1 MTAESAPPGPGA
13 PSLRQGTA
21 HNLTGQILPAI
32 AALIAIPIIQHRLGD
47 AQLGVLLLAWS
58 IVGYLGIFD
67 LGFRRALTHV
77 VATDHATGSNRAPR
91 LVWTT
96 CWLLIGLGIVCA
108 VLLIAAGSWLVPQ
121 ITASGL
127 TRFIGAWAAVIAV
140 AVSLP
145 FVAVSSGLRGAI
157 EGHQRFDLLN
167 AVRTP
172 TAVVSYLGPMIA
184 ALMSPSVA
192 PAIVVLAATRVAGT
206 FGLAV
211 VATRIQPALKH
222 VTGWTLSAT
231 RDLAVASG
239 WMTVANVAG
248 SAMLYLDRFVVG
260 ALAPLAAVAYY
271 TTPQEMIGKLLI
283 ISAATSSAAFPAMSR
298 LWASRSEGLERVY
311 ERTHTATLLAL
322 FVPALALGV
331 LAPDWMSIWIG
342 PSFASHAVTVVWW
355 VSVGTF
361 LAGMAATPLALLQA
375 TDRSGLTAAF
385 QLVLLPIFAAMAW
398 MLTLRY
404 GIEGAAAAW
413 TIRMA
418 LENVLLLWAARR
430 VLPHAVH
437 PGPLVLATALLSTMP
452 FLAGEYAGT
461 AARILIV
468 GAMAALTAVVADRWL
483 GFEVRSLVRF
493 GRPPAE
499 QDR

>member
-1 MTAESAPPGPGA
+1 MTADSVPPSTGA

-32 AALIAIPIIQHRLGD
+32 AAIIAIPIIQRRLGD
-47 AQLGVLLLAWS
+47 AQLGILLLAWS

-77 VATDHATGSNRAPR
+77 VATDQATGASRAPR

-96 CWLLIGLGIVCA
+96 CWLLIALGIVA
-108 VLLIAAGSWLVPQ
+108 AFGLIAVGSWLVPH
-121 ITASGL
+121 ITAPGF
-127 TRFIGAWAAVIAV
+127 TGFVGAWMAVIAV
-140 AVSLP
+140 AISLP

-172 TAVVSYLGPMIA
+172 TAVVSYLAPMVS
-184 ALMSPSVA
+184 ALVSSSVA
-192 PAIVVLAATRVAGT
+192 PAIAVLAATRILGT
-206 FGLAV
+206 FGLAA
-211 VATRIQPALKH
+211 VATRIQPELRR
-222 VTGWTLSAT
+222 VVLWTPSAT

-239 WMTVANVAG
+239 WMTVANVAA
-248 SAMLYLDRFVVG
+248 SVMVYLDRFVVG
-260 ALAPLAAVAYY
+260 ALAPMAAVAYY
-271 TTPQEMIGKLLI
+271 TTPQEMLSKLLI
-283 ISAATSSAAFPAMSR
+283 ISAATSTAAFPAMSR
-298 LWASRSEGLERVY
+298 LWAGRSEDLARVY
-311 ERTHTATLLAL
+311 ERTNTATLLAL

-331 LAPDWMSIWIG
+331 LAPDWLTLWIG
-342 PSFASHAVTVVWW
+342 STFASHAIAVVWW
-355 VSVGTF
+355 ISAGTF

-385 QLVLLPIFAAMAW
+385 QLVLLPVFAAMAW
-398 MLTLRY
+398 VLTLRY

-418 LENVLLLWAARR
+418 LENVLLLAAARR
-430 VLPHAVH
+430 VLPRAVH
-437 PGPLVLATALLSTMP
+437 PGPLVLATALLGTLP
-452 FLAGEYAGT
+452 FLAGEYTGV
-461 AARILIV
+461 AARVLLV
-468 GAMAALTAVVADRWL
+468 GAITAVTAIVADRML
-483 GFEVRSLVRF
+483 GFEVRRFLRF

>member
-1 MTAESAPPGPGA
+1 MNADSVSPDPGA

-32 AALIAIPIIQHRLGD
+32 AAIIAIPVIQRRLGD
-47 AQLGVLLLAWS
+47 SQLGILLLAWS

-77 VATDHATGSNRAPR
+77 VATDRATGATRAPR

-96 CWLLIGLGIVCA
+96 CWLLIALGVVAACA
-108 VLLIAAGSWLVPQ
+108 LLAVGPRLVPQ
-121 ITASGL
+121 ITTPGYTS
-127 TRFIGAWAAVIAV
+127 FMGAWMAVIAV
-140 AVSLP
+140 AISLP

-172 TAVVSYLGPMIA
+172 TAVVSYLAPMVS
-184 ALMSPSVA
+184 ALVSTSVA
-192 PAIVVLAATRVAGT
+192 PAIVLLAATRIFGT
-206 FGLAV
+206 FGLAAV
-211 VATRIQPALKH
+211 TTRIQPELRR
-222 VTGWTLSAT
+222 VVFWTASAT
-231 RDLAVASG
+231 RDLASASG
-239 WMTVANVAG
+239 WMTIANVAA

-260 ALAPLAAVAYY
+260 ALAPMAAVAYY
-271 TTPQEMIGKLLI
+271 TTPQEMLTKLLI

-298 LWASRSEGLERVY
+298 LWAARSSDLARVY
-311 ERTHTATLLAL
+311 ERTNTATMLAL

-331 LAPDWMSIWIG
+331 LAPDWLTLWIG
-342 PSFASHAVTVVWW
+342 SSFAAHAITVVWW
-355 VSVGTF
+355 ASVGTF

-385 QLVLLPIFAAMAW
+385 QLVLLPVFGGLAW
-398 MLTLRY
+398 VLTLRY

-418 LENVLLLWAARR
+418 LENVLLLAAARR
-430 VLPHAVH
+430 VLPGAVH
-437 PGPLVLATALLSTMP
+437 PGPLLLATALLGTMP

-461 AARILIV
+461 PARILLI
-468 GAMAALTAVVADRWL
+468 GALTAITAIVADRLL
-483 GFEVRSLVRF
+483 GFEVRSFLRT
-493 GRPPAE
+493 GRPPAQ

>member
-1 MTAESAPPGPGA
+1 MTVDSSSPGPGA

-32 AALIAIPIIQHRLGD
+32 AAIIAIPIIQHRLGD
-47 AQLGVLLLAWS
+47 AQLGILLLAWS

-77 VATDHATGSNRAPR
+77 VATDRATGATRAPR

-96 CWLLIGLGIVCA
+96 CWLLIGLGILA
-108 VLLIAAGSWLVPQ
+108 AFALIGVGPWLVPQ
-121 ITASGL
+121 ITTPGFTS
-127 TRFIGAWAAVIAV
+127 FIGAWMAVIAV
-140 AVSLP
+140 AISLP

-172 TAVVSYLGPMIA
+172 TAVVSYLAPMVA

-192 PAIVVLAATRVAGT
+192 PAIIVLAATRILGT
-206 FGLAV
+206 FGLAAV
-211 VATRIQPALKH
+211 TTRIQPELRR
-222 VTGWTLSAT
+222 VVFWTPSAT
-231 RDLAVASG
+231 RDLAAASG
-239 WMTVANVAG
+239 WMTVANVAA

-260 ALAPLAAVAYY
+260 ALAPMAAVAYY
-271 TTPQEMIGKLLI
+271 TTPQEMLSKLLI
-283 ISAATSSAAFPAMSR
+283 ISAATSSAAFPAMSQ
-298 LWASRSEGLERVY
+298 LWVSLSGDLRRVY
-311 ERTHTATLLAL
+311 ERTNSATLLAL

-331 LAPDWMSIWIG
+331 LAPDWLTLWIG
-342 PSFASHAVTVVWW
+342 SSFAAHAITVVWW
-355 VSVGTF
+355 ISVGTF

-385 QLVLLPIFAAMAW
+385 QLVLLPVFAGMAW
-398 MLTLRY
+398 LLTLRY

-418 LENVLLLWAARR
+418 LENVLLLSAARR
-430 VLPHAVH
+430 VVPGAVH
-437 PGPLVLATALLSTMP
+437 PGPLVLATALLGTLP

-461 AARILIV
+461 ATRILLI
-468 GAMAALTAVVADRWL
+468 GAVTAIAAVVADRLL
-483 GFEVRSLVRF
+483 GFEVRSFLRF
-493 GRPPAE
+493 GRPSAE